1 MPMTTKQTKTERAA
15 EAIVFDSRWILYP
28 LTIGLLIAL
37 CVYAIKFV
45 TEAYTLVVSGVH
57 MEAEQVMVALLGLVD
72 MYMVANLIVMISQ
85 GSYQIF
91 VQKFIIIDPMKR
103 PQWLDHVDS
112 SILKVKMATSIAG
125 ITLIRVLKDFVNI
138 ENVQWDVIVHR
149 MYIHALC
156 LLSAIALALIWRLL
170 HVPEPPAHHG
180 SEVPEPSVGR
190 PIQLP
195 AASEARP

>member
-37 CVYAIKFV
+37 LVYAVKFV
-45 TEAYTLVVSGVH
+45 VEAYALVINGLH

-138 ENVQWDVIVHR
+138 ENVSWDVIVHR
-149 MYIHALC
+149 MYIHGLC

-170 HVPEPPAHHG
+170 HVPDPPTHHG

-195 AASEARP
+195 AASDARP